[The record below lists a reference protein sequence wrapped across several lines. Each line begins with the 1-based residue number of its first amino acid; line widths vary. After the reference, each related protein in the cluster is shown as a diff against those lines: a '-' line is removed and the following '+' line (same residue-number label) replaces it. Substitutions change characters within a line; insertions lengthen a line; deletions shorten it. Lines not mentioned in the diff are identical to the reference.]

1 MNITQNQADE
11 IMNSLARLTCNY
23 LGSIVNVDDEKELED
38 FTEWV
43 NSLVRTQFITIC
55 DILEISNVE

>member
-23 LGSIVNVDDEKELED
+23 LGNMVDLDNEKELED
-38 FTEWV
+38 FTEWI
-43 NSLVRTQFITIC
+43 NSLVRMQFITIC
-55 DILEISNVE
+55 DILEVSNVE